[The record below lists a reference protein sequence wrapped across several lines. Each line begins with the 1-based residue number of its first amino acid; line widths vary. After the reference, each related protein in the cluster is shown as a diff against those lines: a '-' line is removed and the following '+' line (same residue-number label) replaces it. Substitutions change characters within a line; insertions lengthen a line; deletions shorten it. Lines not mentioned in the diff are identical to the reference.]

1 VTPQAK
7 SFAWLHPLRTGGKA
21 RSIPSRRCFPR
32 SPIMKGII
40 PRLLFSRKKMLGA
53 DGARPRSL
61 GRSRL
66 RPRSSVRACAS
77 RLRCA
82 GATGRDRAA
91 ARFCNLSG
99 PWIWF
104 RAPSGIG
111 VNGSSLKCEFS
122 RARNSE
128 RSSMTKSATSSARR
142 PPGQG
147 PRGNPSVGPRSSPGS
162 PSCPWRS
169 RRRGFSP
176 RPQKDHAPRRQFCL
190 LMSYLRLLR

>member
-7 SFAWLHPLRTGGKA
+7 KFCLA
-21 RSIPSRRCFPR
+21 PSAAHGRKSKVDSTSPVFTKIADHERDHTTTFVFP
-32 SPIMKGII
+32 KENA
-40 PRLLFSRKKMLGA
+40 GA

-66 RPRSSVRACAS
+66 RARNSVRLRR

-91 ARFCNLSG
+91 ARFCDLSG

-104 RAPSGIG
+104 RAPGGIG
-111 VNGSSLKCEFS
+111 VKGSSLKCEFS